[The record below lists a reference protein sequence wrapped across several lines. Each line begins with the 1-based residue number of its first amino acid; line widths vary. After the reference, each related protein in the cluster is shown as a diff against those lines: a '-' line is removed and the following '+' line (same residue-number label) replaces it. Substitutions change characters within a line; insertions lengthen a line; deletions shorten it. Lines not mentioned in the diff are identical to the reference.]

1 MDEPISILVIED
13 STDDFLML
21 ERHLKQQGLAVRCSR
36 VESMK
41 GLQEAIDGESW
52 DVVLADY
59 NIPELIFL
67 DGLNLIRAKCPE
79 LPVILVSGAM
89 GEERAVELLKSGV
102 QDFVLKDNLLRLVPA
117 VQRALKDKQAL
128 LERRHT
134 EGKLAAERTML
145 RTLIDTIPDLVWLKN
160 PAGVYLAC
168 NPEFERF
175 FGASETDI
183 YGKTDYDFVD
193 RELADF
199 FREHDRMAMAADA
212 PSSNEEWITYASD
225 GHRAQLETIKTP
237 MFDSN
242 RQLIGV
248 LGIGRNITALKEAQ
262 QALQQ
267 SEVLYRSL
275 FENMMNGL
283 AYCRMIYDGETP
295 LDFIYL
301 SVNKAFEKQSG
312 LKNVIGRRVSE
323 IIPGIRE
330 TDPRMFEVYG
340 RVALTGNPEQ
350 LEIYVKA
357 LEQWL
362 WISVYS
368 PAKEHFVAVFDVITE
383 RKQAEAELNK
393 KNAEI
398 EQFIYSV
405 SHDLRSP
412 LVTVKTFLGYLEKDM
427 AEDNQLQLGEDLQ
440 FIHSAAD
447 KMTMLLDELLE
458 LSRVGR
464 IETPAVS
471 VQLAELLAE
480 AQATLAG
487 IINERRVEIQLPDR
501 DLTLVGDRPR
511 LCQIWQNL
519 IENAI
524 KYNYADSIPRIE
536 LGLRQEGEETLFF
549 VRDNGRGI
557 DPRYHRKIFGIFE
570 KLDPTSPGAGMGL
583 SLVQRIVERNGGRIW
598 VESKGIDSGS
608 CFFFTLPQAV
618 LRREP
623 AADSR

>member
-1 MDEPISILVIED
+1 MDEPIAILVIED
-13 STDDFLML
+13 SRDDFLML

-36 VESMK
+36 VDSLK

-52 DVVLADY
+52 GVVLADY
-59 NIPELIFL
+59 NIPGLSFL
-67 DGLNLIRAKCPE
+67 DGLNLIRAKCPD

-89 GEERAVELLKSGV
+89 GEEKAVELLKSGV
-102 QDFVLKDNLLRLVPA
+102 QDFVLKDNLTRLVPV

-128 LERRHT
+128 LEHRHT

-145 RTLIDTIPDLVWLKN
+145 RTLIDTIPDLVWLKD

-295 LDFIYL
+295 LDFIFL
-301 SVNKAFEKQSG
+301 SVNEAFEKQSG

-330 TDPRMFEVYG
+330 TDPGMFEVYG

-357 LEQWL
+357 LEQWF

-383 RKQAEAELNK
+383 RKQAETELNK

-524 KYNYADSIPRIE
+524 KYNHADSIPRIE

-549 VRDNGRGI
+549 VRDNGLGI

-598 VESKGIDSGS
+598 VESEGIDSGS
-608 CFFFTLPQAV
+608 CFFFTLPQA
-618 LRREP
+618 LLQ
-623 AADSR
+623 S